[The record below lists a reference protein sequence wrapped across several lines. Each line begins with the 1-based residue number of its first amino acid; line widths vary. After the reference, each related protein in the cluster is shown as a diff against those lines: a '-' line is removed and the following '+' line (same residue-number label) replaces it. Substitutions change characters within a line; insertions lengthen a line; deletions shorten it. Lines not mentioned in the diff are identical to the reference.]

1 MTLNNTPA
9 VAAEPRRD
17 WREKGGQELAG
28 LLAGATPFYGSLI
41 PYVTPAA

>member
-9 VAAEPRRD
+9 TAAELQRD
-17 WREKGGQELAG
+17 RREKGGQELAE

-41 PYVTPAA
+41 PYVTPVA